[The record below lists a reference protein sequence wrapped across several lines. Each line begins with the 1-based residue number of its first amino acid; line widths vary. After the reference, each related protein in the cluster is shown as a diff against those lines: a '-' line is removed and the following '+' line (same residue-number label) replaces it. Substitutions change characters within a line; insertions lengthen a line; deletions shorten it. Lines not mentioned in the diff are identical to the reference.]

1 MNCPIHQT
9 NVLLLVQFLVN
20 VEKLNILL
28 QKALNLEVYL
38 VPHQTTFIE
47 LFY

>member
-9 NVLLLVQFLVN
+9 NVLFLVQFLVN

-28 QKALNLEVYL
+28 QKALNLEAYL
-38 VPHQTTFIE
+38 VPYQTTFIE